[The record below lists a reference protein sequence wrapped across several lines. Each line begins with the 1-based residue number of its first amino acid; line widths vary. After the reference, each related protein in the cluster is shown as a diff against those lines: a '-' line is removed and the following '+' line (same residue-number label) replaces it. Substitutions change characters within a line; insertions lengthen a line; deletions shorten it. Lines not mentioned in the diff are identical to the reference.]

1 MHRPSVLITT
11 LLLSSPAVV
20 WAAPAAPETTTAT
33 ATTTLTQ
40 SPSPAAAVPTLP
52 SAPAPAEREDPGAD
66 HALLSPT
73 ALTQPGGTVTGSL
86 YEIFGAGLSFG
97 IVDRLQL
104 TAIGVAP
111 IDGYTRVVGNL
122 KFQALRTARLRLAID
137 GGLTYRHG
145 QEPYDGPPKNP
156 PSTEAEGPETT
167 LTPHLGATLTACLDG
182 GCHSN
187 LNATA
192 LARLNLENGPSSVD
206 LYYAASLIKRM
217 SEHTKL
223 LLEVVANSSA
233 SAANLA
239 ITPGAALRVLW
250 KHLSSDAGLLL
261 VPYIN
266 NQQTTSYFPLP
277 YISVSAR
284 L

>member
-1 MHRPSVLITT
+1 MHRPSQLVAVL
-11 LLLSSPAVV
+11 LFLSPAAAR
-20 WAAPAAPETTTAT
+20 AAPAVAETAT
-33 ATTTLTQ
+33 ATLTQ
-40 SPSPAAAVPTLP
+40 TPSPAAAATMPP
-52 SAPAPAEREDPGAD
+52 PASAEREDPGAD

-73 ALTQPGGTVTGSL
+73 ALTQPAGTVTGSL
-86 YEIFGAGLSFG
+86 YEVFGAGLTYG

-104 TAIGVAP
+104 TAIAVAP
-111 IDGYTRVVGNL
+111 LDGYTRVVANL
-122 KFQALRTARLRLAID
+122 KVQALRLGRLRLAID

-145 QEPYDGPPKNP
+145 QESYDGPPENP
-156 PSTEAEGPETT
+156 PAAEADGPETT
-167 LTPHLGATLTACLDG
+167 LTPHLGATLTGCLDD

-192 LARLNLENGPSSVD
+192 LARLNIESGQSSSVD
-206 LYYAASLIKRM
+206 LYYAASLINRM

-223 LLEVVANSSA
+223 VLEVVAVSSGG
-233 SAANLA
+233 AANLA
-239 ITPGAALRVLW
+239 VTPGAALRVFW
-250 KHLSSDAGLLL
+250 KHLSGDAGFLF
-261 VPYIN
+261 VPYTN